1 VSTPVR
7 LVLSDVDGT
16 LVTHDKVLTADTIA
30 AVRQLNE
37 AGILFA
43 VTSGRPPKG
52 LRMLIEP
59 LSLTTPLGGFN
70 GGLMTD
76 EKLDI
81 LQELIVDD
89 AVVGP
94 IIDLLDAHGLSVW
107 VYQGTDWFVLDL
119 TGPHVAHESDVC
131 QFGPTQLES
140 FEGVRGDIVKI
151 VGVSDDPATMARAT
165 TELNEKFA
173 AHVSA
178 TNSQTYYLDVTH
190 HDANK
195 GKVVAFL
202 AQQYGFDRDEIA
214 TIGDMANDVLMF
226 EKSGLSIAMG
236 NASDDVKSK
245 ASFATE
251 SNDDN
256 GFAIAME
263 KFILQ

>member
-1 VSTPVR
+1 VSKPIR

-16 LVTHDKVLTADTIA
+16 LVTPDKQLTAGTID

-43 VTSGRPPKG
+43 VTSGRPPRG

-76 EKLDI
+76 ETLDI

-94 IIDLLDAHGLSVW
+94 IIELLDSHGLSVW

-119 TGPHVAHESDVC
+119 EGPHVAHESDVC
-131 QFGPTQLES
+131 QFEPSQLRS

-151 VGVSDDPATMARAT
+151 VGVTDDPALMASAT

-173 AHVSA
+173 AYVSA

-202 AQQYGFDRDEIA
+202 AKQYGLERIEIA
-214 TIGDMANDVLMF
+214 TIGDMANDLLMF

-236 NASDDVKSK
+236 NASDDVKGR
-245 ASFATE
+245 ASFSTE
-251 SNDDN
+251 GNDDN
-256 GFAIAME
+256 GFALAME
-263 KFILQ
+263 KYILA